1 MIKKS
6 NNVSVTL
13 WKSEEEENKVMKAEE
28 IEFTSSKITEEL
40 RIISGLELVLDKK
53 TLSKEIMSLA
63 FSDNSKISIFRSLTS
78 LENLSIF
85 A

>member
-1 MIKKS
+1 
-6 NNVSVTL
+6 
-13 WKSEEEENKVMKAEE
+13 MKAEE